1 VWKFFR
7 KKVMN
12 NRYYAT
18 FKEFTEEALMFFECL
33 SEYTD
38 ELRTLL
44 THNFQLFT
52 TQPGKQV
59 RIGY

>member
-1 VWKFFR
+1 
-7 KKVMN
+7 MN

-18 FKEFTEEALMFFECL
+18 FREFTEEALMFFECL
-33 SEYTD
+33 SEYAD